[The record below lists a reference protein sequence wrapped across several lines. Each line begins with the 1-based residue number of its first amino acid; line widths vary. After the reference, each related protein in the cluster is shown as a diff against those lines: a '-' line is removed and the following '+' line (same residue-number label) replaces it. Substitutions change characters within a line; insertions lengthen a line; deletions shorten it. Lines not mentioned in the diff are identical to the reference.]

1 MIKTEEAFSLKC
13 CDNADKFKVRK
24 ILKDSLDLIHSPSV
38 KIQIMDGKICLRC
51 KGETFL
57 GAVNKL
63 LKTKSNDMSQAN
75 FHAYNLN
82 FH

>member
-24 ILKDSLDLIHSPSV
+24 ILKDSLDLIQSPSV

-51 KGETFL
+51 KGKTLL
-57 GAVNKL
+57 GVDNKL
-63 LKTKSNDMSQAN
+63 LKTKTLLTSPSKVLP
-75 FHAYNLN
+75 YYPK
-82 FH
+82 